1 MEESRSYPFPCQSWL
16 SWWIS
21 GQPPQPRE
29 LQWVGEC
36 DQFVLVTRGSWTNRW
51 TQHGRDTDFKSEPG
65 DVGYYPADGQPNT
78 VFAVPKTPYDV
89 FFLCVPSRHL
99 AKLASADEVD
109 ADVVYRT
116 MLTITDARV
125 RQSLSAIAAAPA
137 TGESSD
143 EHARALAIRVV
154 ELMGGGTPSWLRDS
168 SMFTPPVMSD
178 LVDYIDAHLRYPIA
192 LSDIGIKTGLS
203 PSHCAKK
210 FRQSTGM
217 SLNRFV
223 NIRRTRMAI
232 DRLQAGAEDLASMA
246 LELGFFSQ
254 SHMNRVFYE
263 HIGRAPGRY
272 RRQFKRTIG

>member
-1 MEESRSYPFPCQSWL
+1 MELSSSGHFLCQSWL

-21 GQPPQPRE
+21 GQPKQPRE
-29 LQWVGEC
+29 FEWVGEC
-36 DQFVLVTRGSWTNRW
+36 HQFVLVTRGNLINRW
-51 TQHGRDTDFKSEPG
+51 TQYGRDTDFRSDPG
-65 DVGYYPADGQPNT
+65 DVDYYPANGDPNT
-78 VFAVPKTPYDV
+78 VSVMPETPYDV

-109 ADVVYRT
+109 PDVTYRT
-116 MLTITDARV
+116 MLTIKDPRV
-125 RQSLSAIAAAPA
+125 RQSLSAIAAARTPVD
-137 TGESSD
+137 SSD

-154 ELMGGGTPSWLRDS
+154 ELMGGRAAPWKNDANV
-168 SMFTPPVMSD
+168 FTPAVMSD

-192 LSDIGIKTGLS
+192 ISELGVKTGLS

-210 FRQSTGM
+210 FRLSTGM

-223 NIRRTRMAI
+223 NVRRTRMVI
-232 DRLQAGAEDLASMA
+232 DRLQAGVEDLAGMS

-263 HIGRAPGRY
+263 HLGRAPGRY
-272 RRQFKRTIG
+272 RRQFMRPIG

>member
-1 MEESRSYPFPCQSWL
+1 MELSAACAFPCQSWL

-21 GQPPQPRE
+21 GEPPQPRE
-29 LQWVGEC
+29 FQWVGEC
-36 DQFVLVTRGSWTNRW
+36 HQFVLVTRGSWTNCW
-51 TQHGRDTDFKSEPG
+51 TQHGRDTDFKSDPG
-65 DVGYYPADGQPNT
+65 DVDYYPADGEPNT
-78 VFAVPKTPYDV
+78 VCAVPKTPYDV
-89 FFLCVPSRHL
+89 FFLCIPSRHL

-116 MLTITDARV
+116 MLTITDARM
-125 RQSLSAIAAAPA
+125 RQSLSALAAAPVP
-137 TGESSD
+137 GESSD

-154 ELMGGGTPSWLRDS
+154 ELMGGSTPSWHCDS
-168 SMFTPPVMSD
+168 SVFTPPVMSD

-192 LSDIGIKTGLS
+192 LSELGIKTGLS

-210 FRQSTGM
+210 FRLSTGM

-223 NIRRTRMAI
+223 NVRRTRLAI
-232 DRLQAGAEDLASMA
+232 DRLRAGAEDMASMA

-254 SHMNRVFYE
+254 SHMSRVFYE

>member
-1 MEESRSYPFPCQSWL
+1 MEVSSEYAFPCQSWL

-29 LQWVGEC
+29 FQWVGEC
-36 DQFVLVTRGSWTNRW
+36 HQFVLVTRGCWTNRW

-65 DVGYYPADGQPNT
+65 DIDYYTADGELNT
-78 VFAVPKTPYDV
+78 VCAVPKTPYEV

-99 AKLASADEVD
+99 ARLASADEVD
-109 ADVVYRT
+109 ANVVYRT
-116 MLTITDARV
+116 TLTIKDDSVQR
-125 RQSLSAIAAAPA
+125 SLSALAAAPVP
-137 TGESSD
+137 GESSD
-143 EHARALAIRVV
+143 EHARALAIRIV
-154 ELMGGGTPSWLRDS
+154 ELMGGGTPSWHRDS
-168 SMFTPPVMSD
+168 SVFTPPVMRE

-192 LSDIGIKTGLS
+192 LSDLGIKTGLS

-223 NIRRTRMAI
+223 NVRRTQMVI
-232 DRLQAGAEDLASMA
+232 DHLQAGAEDLASMS

-263 HIGRAPGRY
+263 HLGRSPGRY

>member
-1 MEESRSYPFPCQSWL
+1 MELSSSGHFLCQSWL

-21 GQPPQPRE
+21 GQPKQPRE
-29 LQWVGEC
+29 FEWVGEC
-36 DQFVLVTRGSWTNRW
+36 HQFVLVTRGNLINRW
-51 TQHGRDTDFKSEPG
+51 TQYGRDTDFRSDPG
-65 DVGYYPADGQPNT
+65 DVDYYPANGDPNT
-78 VFAVPKTPYDV
+78 VSVMPETPYDV

-109 ADVVYRT
+109 PDVTYRT
-116 MLTITDARV
+116 MLTIKDPRV
-125 RQSLSAIAAAPA
+125 RQSLSAIAAARTPVD
-137 TGESSD
+137 SSD

-154 ELMGGGTPSWLRDS
+154 ELMGGRAAPWKNDANV
-168 SMFTPPVMSD
+168 FTPAVMSD

-192 LSDIGIKTGLS
+192 ISELGVKTGLS

-210 FRQSTGM
+210 FRLSTGM

-223 NIRRTRMAI
+223 NVRRTRMVI
-232 DRLQAGAEDLASMA
+232 DRLQAGVEDLAGMS

-263 HIGRAPGRY
+263 HLGRAPGRY
-272 RRQFKRTIG
+272 RRQFMRTIG